1 MGKLIE
7 NFKLDWLF
15 LRTDNIF
22 LTDKISFMMNKYYCI
37 LINKREINYLGLTFH
52 YDNRFVPA
60 ILQMFPNDISNL
72 DKDINL
78 KEVNTLLDVGS
89 NIGQF
94 SFTMKRIYSHI
105 ETYCFEPNKE
115 PFKLL
120 VKNIGGS
127 KLFNC
132 GLGREGKKDFYYNV
146 DCSAEGSLIP
156 NKKNNIKTKVK
167 IVNITKLNIP
177 KEFDLVKIDV
187 EGSELEV
194 LESLNKIKF
203 KYLYIESVN
212 GNNLV
217 EIIDKV
223 RNRNPKLIS
232 FRDNLNLLLRME
244 K

>member
-1 MGKLIE
+1 MNIE
-7 NFKLDWLF
+7 K
-15 LRTDNIF
+15 
-22 LTDKISFMMNKYYCI
+22 S
-37 LINKREINYLGLTFH
+37 NKRYNE
-52 YDNRFVPA
+52 R
-60 ILQMFPNDISNL
+60 
-72 DKDINL
+72 K
-78 KEVNTLLDVGS
+78 
-89 NIGQF
+89 
-94 SFTMKRIYSHI
+94 
-105 ETYCFEPNKE
+105 
-115 PFKLL
+115 
-120 VKNIGGS
+120 
-127 KLFNC
+127 KLFDN
-132 GLGREGKKDFYYNV
+132 LTSKQQISSLMKLQKDYESKI
-146 DCSAEGSLIP
+146 D
-156 NKKNNIKTKVK
+156 KKNNIKTKVK